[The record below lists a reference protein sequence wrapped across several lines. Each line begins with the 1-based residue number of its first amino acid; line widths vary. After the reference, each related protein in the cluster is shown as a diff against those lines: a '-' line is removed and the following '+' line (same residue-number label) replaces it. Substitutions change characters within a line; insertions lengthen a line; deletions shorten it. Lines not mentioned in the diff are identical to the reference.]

1 MLRRYLSAAPCGHRL
16 RCLYQ
21 NSGGGYSI
29 ASYILSFL
37 RKKRLGEKGGAFF
50 NGKEGRDDF
59 RKYNN
64 TISMNKEDR
73 NSFRKEIIGKLE
85 EQWAKSNSTEDDL
98 FYYHPSEDKIVLS
111 HALFWVMTQ
120 NIKGKVGKE
129 KYLLLLRQYQEEMLE
144 AYLTESEDFKDLLHY
159 CNIMYNALPMLLRS
173 TYDFHIHLDA
183 RKLAAITIVAGGYGG
198 DMPEDQAYDLLDDI
212 DFYYNKVK
220 CRKIE
225 KLLPVLNKLVIE
237 EQKSLAL

>member
-1 MLRRYLSAAPCGHRL
+1 
-16 RCLYQ
+16 
-21 NSGGGYSI
+21 
-29 ASYILSFL
+29 
-37 RKKRLGEKGGAFF
+37 
-50 NGKEGRDDF
+50 
-59 RKYNN
+59 
-64 TISMNKEDR
+64 MNKEER
-73 NSFRKEIIGKLE
+73 NTFRKEMLGKLE
-85 EQWAKSNSTEDDL
+85 EQWAKNNSPEDDL

-173 TYDFHIHLDA
+173 TYDFHTHLDA

-225 KLLPVLNKLVIE
+225 KLLPVLNNTGDTRAKV
-237 EQKSLAL
+237 SLACIEGAFNIYIFLKNEVCLQC

>member
-1 MLRRYLSAAPCGHRL
+1 
-16 RCLYQ
+16 
-21 NSGGGYSI
+21 
-29 ASYILSFL
+29 
-37 RKKRLGEKGGAFF
+37 
-50 NGKEGRDDF
+50 
-59 RKYNN
+59 
-64 TISMNKEDR
+64 MNKEER
-73 NSFRKEIIGKLE
+73 NSFRKEMLGKLE
-85 EQWAKSNSTEDDL
+85 EQWVKSNSPEDNL
-98 FYYHPSEDKIVLS
+98 FFYHPSEDKIVLS

-198 DMPEDQAYDLLDDI
+198 DLPEDQAYDLLDDI
-212 DFYYNKVK
+212 DFYYNKIK

-225 KLLPVLNKLVIE
+225 RLLPVLNKLVIE
-237 EQKSLAL
+237 EQKFL

>member
-1 MLRRYLSAAPCGHRL
+1 
-16 RCLYQ
+16 
-21 NSGGGYSI
+21 
-29 ASYILSFL
+29 
-37 RKKRLGEKGGAFF
+37 
-50 NGKEGRDDF
+50 
-59 RKYNN
+59 
-64 TISMNKEDR
+64 MNKEER

-85 EQWAKSNSTEDDL
+85 EHWAKSNSPEDDL

-159 CNIMYNALPMLLRS
+159 CNVIYNTLPVILRS

-212 DFYYNKVK
+212 DFYYNKGEVPQD
-220 CRKIE
+220 RKAHAGIE
-225 KLLPVLNKLVIE
+225 
-237 EQKSLAL
+237 

>member
-1 MLRRYLSAAPCGHRL
+1 M
-16 RCLYQ
+16 
-21 NSGGGYSI
+21 
-29 ASYILSFL
+29 
-37 RKKRLGEKGGAFF
+37 
-50 NGKEGRDDF
+50 
-59 RKYNN
+59 NN
-64 TISMNKEDR
+64 EDR
-73 NSFRKEIIGKLE
+73 NSFRKEMLGKIE
-85 EQWAKSNSTEDDL
+85 ERWAKSNSPEDDL

-173 TYDFHIHLDA
+173 TYDFHTHLDA

-225 KLLPVLNKLVIE
+225 KLLPVLNNTGDTRAKV
-237 EQKSLAL
+237 SLACIEGAFNIYIFLKNEVCLQC

>member
-1 MLRRYLSAAPCGHRL
+1 MR
-16 RCLYQ
+16 
-21 NSGGGYSI
+21 
-29 ASYILSFL
+29 
-37 RKKRLGEKGGAFF
+37 GGAFF
-50 NGKEGRDDF
+50 NGKEGRVDF
-59 RKYNN
+59 RKYN
-64 TISMNKEDR
+64 TMNKEER
-73 NSFRKEIIGKLE
+73 NSFRKEMLGKLE
-85 EQWAKSNSTEDDL
+85 EHWAKNNRPEDDL

-225 KLLPVLNKLVIE
+225 KLLPVLSKLVIE
-237 EQKSLAL
+237 EQKLL